1 MDKGRGWGYPSS
13 RLMQVSGSSRYNF
26 TSLMHEV
33 ARPQVNE
40 IGPGRRCG
48 SREPQRPLV
57 APTSAGYPFT
67 ETSYVA
73 SVGGAAKLAAN
84 LATSWR

>member
-1 MDKGRGWGYPSS
+1 MDKGLGWGYPSS
-13 RLMQVSGSSRYNF
+13 RLMQVSVSSRYNF
-26 TSLMHEV
+26 TSLMHEA
-33 ARPQVNE
+33 ARTQVNE
-40 IGPGRRCG
+40 VGPGRHCG
-48 SREPQRPLV
+48 SREPQCPLI
-57 APTSAGYPFT
+57 AATSAGYPFT